1 MTNIIIYKIR
11 HNNIVIIHKIQNG
24 LEGGSII
31 GYDKNGHAQKDI
43 DYTDHGN
50 PKEHPKVPHE
60 HKWDWSN
67 PNKPKW
73 SKVDD

>member
-1 MTNIIIYKIR
+1 M
-11 HNNIVIIHKIQNG
+11 QSG
-24 LEGGSII
+24 LEDVIII
-31 GYDKNGHAQKDI
+31 GYDKNGRAQKDI

-67 PNKPKW
+67 PNKPKR

>member
-1 MTNIIIYKIR
+1 M
-11 HNNIVIIHKIQNG
+11 
-24 LEGGSII
+24 SII
-31 GYDKNGHAQKDI
+31 GYDKNGRAQKDI

-67 PNKPKW
+67 PNKPKR